1 MNVFGQPTWLGLTL
15 FVVGVV
21 GSVVCLGRIIYLY
34 VQGERSLKLLRKM
47 AEENGPP
54 PTTFE

>member
-21 GSVVCLGRIIYLY
+21 GSVVCLGRIIYLC
-34 VQGERSLKLLRKM
+34 VQAERSLKLLRKM
-47 AEENGPP
+47 AQDNRPP